1 MAPNKGV
8 TASKAAAKAAKKSKQ
23 NEKAAKK
30 EGQAIRSKGKGKLED
45 EEEDLEAIL
54 ERYQQELQAVRLLE
68 DRSMGVPKLESNK
81 TTI

>member
-8 TASKAAAKAAKKSKQ
+8 TASKAAAKADKKSKQ

-54 ERYQQELQAVRLLE
+54 ERYQQELQAVRSP
-68 DRSMGVPKLESNK
+68 RGQIQWVFQSSKA
-81 TTI
+81 IRQ